1 LLHELPPGAATVWMT
16 DSSGDAL
23 DVARANAAGIGRS
36 AAGARFAGGSWY
48 GALGES
54 LRGTLDVIVSNP
66 PYIAADDTELESAV
80 REWEPMSALIAGD
93 DGLVDLREIVA
104 GAPHWLRAGGLLVTE
119 IGHTQASAVK
129 ELLHAAGLGE
139 LRVHRDLSGRDRF
152 VSGVCS

>member
-1 LLHELPPGAATVWMT
+1 
-16 DSSGDAL
+16 
-23 DVARANAAGIGRS
+23 
-36 AAGARFAGGSWY
+36 
-48 GALGES
+48 
-54 LRGTLDVIVSNP
+54 
-66 PYIAADDTELESAV
+66 
-80 REWEPMSALIAGD
+80 MSALIAGD